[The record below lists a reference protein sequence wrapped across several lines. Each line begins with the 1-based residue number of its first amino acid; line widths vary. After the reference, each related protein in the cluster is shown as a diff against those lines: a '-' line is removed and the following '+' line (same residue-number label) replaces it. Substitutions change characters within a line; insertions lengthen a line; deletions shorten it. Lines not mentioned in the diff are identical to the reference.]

1 MLRIAEVEHETNNSP
16 ERHYEASYEN
26 PFEKNIDTG
35 LKDYG
40 EGLHYFFGK
49 CKKMTTELDA
59 LCSIASIAGSPV
71 PKELELTLKLFK
83 VSLSALTKG
92 EETDIVD
99 AASGALVQAQL
110 VGIPVPKDAPAYMKL
125 AEIAREYVG
134 PYMKGKPFKRTSTDM
149 GLDAAGS
156 LGTIAGLLPEKYG
169 MKHLASTSGQL
180 TRHIASM
187 RSMQK
192 NRMESRGKVNPVTKK
207 SLNLR
212 IRRSGKVKIG
222 KSRRSMTR
230 RSMTRRSMTRRSG
243 KS

>member
-1 MLRIAEVEHETNNSP
+1 MDV
-16 ERHYEASYEN
+16 
-26 PFEKNIDTG
+26 G
-35 LKDYG
+35 LKDFA

-59 LCSIASIAGSPV
+59 VCSIASIAGTPV

-83 VSLSALTKG
+83 LSLSSLTKG

-99 AASGALVQAQL
+99 AASGALVEAQL
-110 VGIPVPKDAPAYMKL
+110 VGIPLPKDAPAYMKL

-149 GLDAAGS
+149 GLDVAGS
-156 LGTIAGLLPEKYG
+156 LGTIASLLPEKYG
-169 MKHLASTSGQL
+169 MKNVASTSGQL

-187 RSMQK
+187 RAMQK

-207 SLNLR
+207 SGSVR

-222 KSRRSMTR
+222 KSGRTMS
-230 RSMTRRSMTRRSG
+230 RRSG
-243 KS
+243 KSGRTMSRRSG